1 MKEKNAKNEKNK
13 SKNND
18 NKYIN
23 IKFIHKKT
31 EFRKVINIK

>member
-1 MKEKNAKNEKNK
+1 MKEKNAKNKKNK
-13 SKNND
+13 TNNND
-18 NKYIN
+18 NKYKN